1 MKILVDT
8 NVLISALVF
17 GGKSKLLL
25 VELFKSE
32 HTLYVSSYIDEEFNE
47 KLLEKWSDKAERI
60 YNIYRKM
67 DFIHVDS
74 TNMKLGDLRD
84 KKDIPILSDA
94 IHHGMDVILTGD
106 KDFLEA
112 DLEKPLALS
121 VDILYQYLNEKQ

>member
-1 MKILVDT
+1 
-8 NVLISALVF
+8 
-17 GGKSKLLL
+17 
-25 VELFKSE
+25 
-32 HTLYVSSYIDEEFNE
+32 
-47 KLLEKWSDKAERI
+47 
-60 YNIYRKM
+60 M